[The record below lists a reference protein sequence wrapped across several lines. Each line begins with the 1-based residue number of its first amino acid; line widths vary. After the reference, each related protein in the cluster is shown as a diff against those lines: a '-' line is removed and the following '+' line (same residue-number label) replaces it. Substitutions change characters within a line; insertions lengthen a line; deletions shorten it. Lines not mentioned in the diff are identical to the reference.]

1 MSKEIKRIPYDNW
14 INSQLSVARHYGWI
28 NIEKEYF
35 EFDRE
40 VIKQMA
46 NDPDDW
52 RLYKPDLVFYK

>member
-1 MSKEIKRIPYDNW
+1 MTKEKKRIAYNNW

-28 NIEKEYF
+28 NIEGEYF

-40 VIKQMA
+40 VMKQMA

-52 RLYKPDLVFYK
+52 RLYKPDLVLYK